1 MLLVRYLA
9 KSNAALPTRHSWWN
23 FVVAIRTS
31 MSLVA
36 VGACM
41 GDEEFD
47 ARKAAEDK
55 VGVNAAAVRKMST
68 SLRYVR

>member
-1 MLLVRYLA
+1 
-9 KSNAALPTRHSWWN
+9 
-23 FVVAIRTS
+23 
-31 MSLVA
+31 MSLAA
-36 VGACM
+36 VGARV

-55 VGVNAAAVRKMST
+55 VGVNAAAVRKMLI